1 MAQNNENRHLDDSP
15 ANRKT
20 GHSSRREFITGMGA
34 LRAARDQIQVPSS
47 SEQWNQ
53 SNDVDG
59 LWEQY
64 SKSAMACQF
73 EISFNLHQ
81 YRQASTAT
89 MLGFQL
95 IDDLEDQL
103 TIYRSHSEISQLN
116 QTPVGTWSNVEPGL
130 FELLKLAKQLHHET
144 AGAFDITAGELSRL
158 WGFESRSG
166 KLPSEQEIAAAIAN
180 VDSHFLK
187 LDESNLRVSRTE
199 VGVKINLGG
208 IGKGY
213 ALDRV
218 ARLFEEQGIH
228 DFSIHGGQ
236 SSVLARGS
244 GSGQTDAGWQVGLSH
259 PSVAGVRLGMV
270 RLKDQALGTSGTA
283 RQGFFHKGKRYGHI
297 IDPRTGWPSSH
308 HLSTTVVSGSAAV
321 SDALATAFF
330 VMETGE
336 IEAFC
341 DDHPE
346 IKTLLVQSVGKS
358 SGRVKVIAFNFED
371 SELQIAD

>member
-1 MAQNNENRHLDDSP
+1 MAQNNEIPDLNTSRTHRPTSQ
-15 ANRKT
+15 
-20 GHSSRREFITGMGA
+20 SSRREFITGMGA
-34 LRAARDQIQVPSS
+34 IKAARDQIQVPAQPDS
-47 SEQWNQ
+47 WNH
-53 SNDVDG
+53 SAEVDG

-81 YRQASTAT
+81 YRQASSAT
-89 MLGFQL
+89 MLAFQL

-103 TIYRSHSEISQLN
+103 TIYRDHSEVSQIN
-116 QTPVGTWSNVEPGL
+116 QQPAGVWSNVESGL
-130 FELLKLAKQLHHET
+130 FELLKLAKQLHRDT

-158 WGFESRSG
+158 WGFESRRG
-166 KLPSEQEIAAAIAN
+166 KLPSEQEIEEALSN
-180 VDSHFLK
+180 VDSHLLK
-187 LDESNLRVSRTE
+187 LNEPNLQASRTKA
-199 VGVKINLGG
+199 GVKINLGG

-218 ARLFEEQGIH
+218 ARLFEERGIH

-236 SSVLARGS
+236 SSVLARGK
-244 GSGQTDAGWQVGLSH
+244 GSDQTDAGWLVGLSH
-259 PSVAGVRLGMV
+259 PSIAGVRLGMV
-270 RLKDQALGTSGTA
+270 RLKNQALGTSGTA
-283 RQGFFHKGKRYGHI
+283 RQGFFHHGKRYGHI

-330 VMETGE
+330 VMETGQ
-336 IEAFC
+336 IEAYC

-346 IKTLLVQSVGKS
+346 IKTILVQGVGKN
-358 SGRVKVIAFNFED
+358 SGRVKVIALNFED
-371 SELQIAD
+371 SELKIAD